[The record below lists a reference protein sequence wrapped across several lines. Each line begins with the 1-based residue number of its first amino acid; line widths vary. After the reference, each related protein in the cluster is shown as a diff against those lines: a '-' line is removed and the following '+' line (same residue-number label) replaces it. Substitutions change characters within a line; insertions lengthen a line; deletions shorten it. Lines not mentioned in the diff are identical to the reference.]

1 MFKHK
6 HELTRL
12 SAESH
17 EVYKI
22 AMSNWQRT
30 GRVFWFAVAL
40 MLWAAFFATPRLAA
54 QNPPEMQR
62 IPFQI
67 GTGPVSGSYLPLGE
81 AIAFVISHP
90 PGLGRCSAADLCG
103 PEGLIA
109 TTRSSSGSVSNAQS
123 VERGNVQSAL
133 VQGDI
138 AAAAV
143 AGSGPF
149 AETGALKDLR
159 AIARLHDEAL
169 HIVASSR
176 SRVKRFKDLAGKRVA
191 IDSSNSATEFTFR
204 NVLSAARVKFSA
216 IKVRRVALETAATQ
230 LRDGKVDVIVLIGM
244 APVAPVDQLMRRGYG
259 RLIGLESKTIQ
270 RLSRKNSAYSKVT
283 LAAGTY
289 RSSKAVST
297 LGVASFWLVNK
308 DQKSTTISQILRA
321 FWQAENQAEL
331 KKRGRFAAT
340 IERKKAALVSSVPL
354 HEGAR
359 RFYAIRR

>member
-1 MFKHK
+1 MFKHN
-6 HELTRL
+6 HALTRL

-17 EVYKI
+17 EVYKF
-22 AMSNWQRT
+22 AMNIWQRT
-30 GRVFWFAVAL
+30 GRVFWTAVAL

-90 PGLGRCSAADLCG
+90 PGLGRCSTSNLCG

-123 VERGNVQSAL
+123 VDRGNVQSAL

-149 AETGALKDLR
+149 AESGALNDLR

-169 HIVASSR
+169 QIVASNR
-176 SRVKRFKDLAGKRVA
+176 SRVKRLKGLVGKRVA
-191 IDSSNSATEFTFR
+191 IDTSNSATEFTFR
-204 NVLSAARVKFSA
+204 NVLMAGGIKFSSVR
-216 IKVRRVALETAATQ
+216 IRRVPLETAAQQ
-230 LRDGKVDVIVLIGM
+230 LQDGKVDVIVAIGL
-244 APVAPVDQLMRRGYG
+244 APIAPIDHLMRRGYG
-259 RLIGLESKTIQ
+259 RLVGIESKTVQ
-270 RLSRKNSAYSKVT
+270 RMARKNSAYSKVT
-283 LAAGTY
+283 LPAGTY
-289 RSSKAVST
+289 RSSKSVTT
-297 LGVASFWLVNK
+297 LGIASYWLVRK
-308 DQKSTTISQILRA
+308 DQPSAVVSQILRA
-321 FWQAENQAEL
+321 FWQPVNQAEL
-331 KKRGRFAAT
+331 KKRGPFAMS
-340 IERKKAALVSSVPL
+340 IDRKKAAHVSSVSL

-359 RFYAIRR
+359 RFYAARR